1 MTSSDTLATRMAFVG
16 IDETTRN
23 LLREVRPMAMATLPA
38 VLDKFYQTIA
48 KFPDVQRMFPR
59 PEIVAHAK
67 AAQLAHWD
75 MILSARFD
83 ADYVRTVSALSHA
96 GTSAATNSSSAAS
109 SQRSKPALPRALPAR
124 PSSKRK
130 PR

>member
-1 MTSSDTLATRMAFVG
+1 MTSSDTLAARMAFIG
-16 IDETTRN
+16 IDDTTRA
-23 LLREVRPMAMATLPA
+23 LLRDVRPMAMAVLPGI
-38 VLDKFYQTIA
+38 LDKFYRTIA

-83 ADYVRTVSALSHA
+83 AD
-96 GTSAATNSSSAAS
+96 
-109 SQRSKPALPRALPAR
+109 
-124 PSSKRK
+124 
-130 PR
+130 